1 MRCSTDVSIL
11 HHYICSGQ
19 KWLKSQFRSIYSV
32 LFLIQ
37 LYKQLGTV
45 WLVRIMSRP
54 TGLLL
59 VPCTYDLIRL
69 EPFKILEI
77 EGEM

>member
-1 MRCSTDVSIL
+1 
-11 HHYICSGQ
+11 
-19 KWLKSQFRSIYSV
+19 
-32 LFLIQ
+32 
-37 LYKQLGTV
+37 
-45 WLVRIMSRP
+45 MSRP